1 MPTGPTDVAS
11 QSSRPNERYL
21 RGAEVAELLQ
31 VSAKTVARWAK
42 DGKLPYMR
50 TLGGHRRYPEPSIR
64 ALVDQLTMTVLPPG
78 QEPATSPTGTPAKG
92 GY

>member
-1 MPTGPTDVAS
+1 MATRPAPAAS
-11 QSSRPNERYL
+11 QSSRSNERYL

-50 TLGGHRRYPEPSIR
+50 TLGGHRRYPESSIR
-64 ALVDQLTMTVLPPG
+64 ALVEKLTMTVLPPS
-78 QEPATSPTGTPAKG
+78 A
-92 GY
+92 

>member
-1 MPTGPTDVAS
+1 MATRPLPVAS
-11 QSSRPNERYL
+11 QSSGSTERYL

-64 ALVDQLTMTVLPPG
+64 ALVDELTMTVLPP
-78 QEPATSPTGTPAKG
+78 PA
-92 GY
+92 

>member
-1 MPTGPTDVAS
+1 VPGAD
-11 QSSRPNERYL
+11 QSSGPPERYL

-42 DGKLPYMR
+42 DGRLPYMR

-64 ALVDQLTMTVLPPG
+64 ALVDQLTTTVLPP
-78 QEPATSPTGTPAKG
+78 PA
-92 GY
+92 